1 MVKTKWKNNNV
12 LKEKSVDIPEELK
25 ENINKLLKENQIHKI
40 LEDAQIVSN
49 RYRNNDGRGKKL
61 LTKES
66 EAVSYAISR
75 MPATYAAVSSVLEQ
89 TLDNYNEELTS
100 VIDVGAGTGAVVWAV
115 NDVTTSN
122 AIKCFEREESMINI
136 GKKLMENTDLNDV
149 RWEKF
154 DILQDEIQEKA
165 DLVITSYMI
174 NELPKG
180 DREKAVEKL
189 WNATNKLLIIIEPG
203 TPAGFANI
211 LEIRRNLLK
220 AGGHIVAP
228 CCCLHECPIPKD
240 DWCAFYARVARSSV
254 HRHAKN
260 GALGYEDEKFSYIVI
275 SKNKMNIPTNR
286 ILRHPKI
293 EPGKITL
300 KVCDTEENKEIII
313 TKKNKEQFKK
323 AKKLNCGDCFEM

>member
-25 ENINKLLKENQIHKI
+25 ENIDKLLKENQIHKI
-40 LEDAQIVSN
+40 LEDAQTVSN
-49 RYRNNDGRGKKL
+49 RYRNTDGRGKKL

-89 TLDNYNEELTS
+89 TFNNYNEDITS
-100 VIDVGAGTGAVVWAV
+100 VIDVGAGTGAAVWAV

-122 AIKCFEREESMINI
+122 AIRCLEREESMINI
-136 GKKLMENTDLNDV
+136 GKKLMKNTDLNDI
-149 RWEKF
+149 RWKRF

-211 LEIRRNLLK
+211 LKMRRNLLK
-220 AGGHIVAP
+220 SGGYIVAP
-228 CCCLHECPIPKD
+228 CCCLQECPIPKD

-260 GALGYEDEKFSYIVI
+260 GSLGYEDEKFSYIAF
-275 SKNKMNIPTNR
+275 SKVQVNNSGER
-286 ILRHPKI
+286 ILRHPQI
-293 EPGKITL
+293 NSGYVNV
-300 KVCDTEENKEIII
+300 KVCSANGIEEKTYSKKDKEIY
-313 TKKNKEQFKK
+313 KKVRKMDAGQ
-323 AKKLNCGDCFEM
+323 KLC

>member
-1 MVKTKWKNNNV
+1 MAKTKWKNNNV

-25 ENINKLLKENQIHKI
+25 ENIDKLLKENQIHKI
-40 LEDAQIVSN
+40 LEDAQTVSN
-49 RYRNNDGRGKKL
+49 RYRNNDGKGKKL

-75 MPATYAAVSSVLEQ
+75 MPATYVAVSSVLEQ
-89 TLDNYNEELTS
+89 TLDNYNEDLTS

-115 NDVTTSN
+115 NDVATSN
-122 AIKCFEREESMINI
+122 AIRCLEREESMINI
-136 GKKLMENTDLNDV
+136 GKKLMKNTDLNDV
-149 RWEKF
+149 RWKRF

-189 WNATNKLLIIIEPG
+189 WNATNKLLVIIEPG

-211 LEIRRNLLK
+211 LKIRENLLK

-228 CCCLHECPIPKD
+228 CCCLYECPIPKD

-260 GALGYEDEKFSYIVI
+260 GALGYEDEKFSYIAF
-275 SKNKMNIPTNR
+275 SKVPVDNSGER
-286 ILRHPKI
+286 ILRHPQI
-293 EPGKITL
+293 NSGYVNV
-300 KVCDTEENKEIII
+300 KVCSANGIEEKTYSKKDKEIY
-313 TKKNKEQFKK
+313 KKVRKMDAGQ
-323 AKKLNCGDCFEM
+323 KLC

>member
-1 MVKTKWKNNNV
+1 M
-12 LKEKSVDIPEELK
+12 DIPEELK
-25 ENINKLLKENQIHKI
+25 ENINKLLKENQINKI
-40 LEDAQIVSN
+40 LEDAQTVSN
-49 RYRNNDGRGKKL
+49 RYRNNDGKGKKL

-89 TLDNYNEELTS
+89 TLNNYNEELTS
-100 VIDVGAGTGAVVWAV
+100 VIDVGAGTGAVVWAI
-115 NDVTTSN
+115 NDVYTSN

-136 GKKLMENTDLNDV
+136 GKKLMKNTDLNDV

-189 WNATNKLLIIIEPG
+189 WNATKKLLVIIEPG
-203 TPAGFANI
+203 TPAGFSNI
-211 LEIRRNLLK
+211 LEIRRNLLN
-220 AGGHIVAP
+220 AGGYIVAP

-254 HRHAKN
+254 HRQAKS
-260 GALGYEDEKFSYIVI
+260 GTLGYEDEKFSYIAL
-275 SKNKMNIPTNR
+275 SKVPVNNSGER
-286 ILRHPKI
+286 ILRHPQI
-293 EPGKITL
+293 NSGYVNV
-300 KVCDTEENKEIII
+300 KVCTANGIEEKKYSKKDKEIY
-313 TKKNKEQFKK
+313 KKVRKMDAGQ
-323 AKKLNCGDCFEM
+323 KLC